1 MSKVTL
7 QPRIALLYS
16 PIPLPVQHSSLLS
29 MRFSLKKERDKE
41 RDKEKQKEKQNIL
54 TDETVDSSPL
64 QRKTPLSNVDDTPDQ
79 DQHQLPQLV
88 IKPIPNASTATP
100 TKDDYTAVP
109 PGVFGIA
116 LLRGMKEA
124 GDDKSND

>member
-1 MSKVTL
+1 
-7 QPRIALLYS
+7 
-16 PIPLPVQHSSLLS
+16 
-29 MRFSLKKERDKE
+29 MRFSLKKEKKEGERDKE
-41 RDKEKQKEKQNIL
+41 RDKEKQNIL
-54 TDETVDSSPL
+54 TDETVDSLPL

-79 DQHQLPQLV
+79 DQHQHQHPQLV

-124 GDDKSND
+124 GDDKSKAD